1 MISYWA
7 SWSALGDPVPQKAR
21 EESKSFAPWSTS
33 RSKGMNVK
41 QHPDQYKQ
49 IQLNYTIYSSM
60 RDVNS
65 QIKVI
70 HLFDFLLSFLWLHE
84 GFFFSSCI
92 KSVCFLNHKNSNYY
106 LEHSGVKL
114 LAGKSHELPA
124 SVPGSRGQQAQSWAR
139 HKNAEGL
146 LATPT
151 CFKWRLYSLQG
162 WTHQ

>member
-1 MISYWA
+1 MISYCV
-7 SWSALGDPVPQKAR
+7 SWSGLGDRVPLKAG

-33 RSKGMNVK
+33 RSRGMNVK

-70 HLFDFLLSFLWLHE
+70 HLFDFLLSSLWLHE
-84 GFFFSSCI
+84 GSPPPSCI

-106 LEHSGVKL
+106 SEHCGVKL
-114 LAGKSHELPA
+114 LAGKGHELPA
-124 SVPGSRGQQAQSWAR
+124 SVLGSRGQQAQSWAL

-162 WTHQ
+162 RTHQ